1 MTDRPEVISR
11 VSGLYSVVEGQ
22 TAALKC
28 VLIGANPN
36 TSITWRWFRTDR
48 PYDDLYYGPNYIIS
62 NIQRD
67 MSGSYNCTASNS
79 VGTSEAGIINV
90 DVQC

>member
-1 MTDRPEVISR
+1 MISS

-22 TAALKC
+22 TAVLKC
-28 VLIGANPN
+28 ALIDANPN

-48 PYDDLYYGPNYIIS
+48 PYNDLYYGPNYTIS

-79 VGTSEAGIINV
+79 VGRAVAVTKDV
-90 DVQC
+90 DVLCES